1 MKQINKKTTHRL
13 FASRIQN
20 IKRQEGQRAFDFA
33 PCVGDA
39 AVPALHT
46 GVVRSTEAASRL
58 PVGDD
63 SASASAS
70 RRGCDYA
77 DARRR
82 EQAASQAA
90 SNPWIS
96 IKCRPTGDSL
106 PRGQSQACPSG
117 VGRASFSF
125 FYTLYFIYNIKAAY
139 KITLIDSEEYKSGP
153 EGHAHLQPPTYPNKV
168 SAFGTRKKNASRIA
182 GSPRWRRKRW

>member
-82 EQAASQAA
+82 EHAA

-106 PRGQSQACPSG
+106 QAASA
-117 VGRASFSF
+117 RACRP
-125 FYTLYFIYNIKAAY
+125 
-139 KITLIDSEEYKSGP
+139 D
-153 EGHAHLQPPTYPNKV
+153 H
-168 SAFGTRKKNASRIA
+168 
-182 GSPRWRRKRW
+182 